1 MIDFLKK
8 YQNKKFVKN
17 TYFIVW
23 AFVVAFALNLLI
35 FESMNFWQN
44 LKTSVLDSQNTLEQ
58 QTEDK
63 KSDIYIEEQNWK
75 LFLKNSKEISDLQ
88 SISFSLVYDNS
99 SIENLE
105 VNSTIWETQII
116 WEKWSGIETV
126 IINAN
131 VENIEKNSI
140 LAEIKIQ
147 KKENIAFTAINLT
160 NANFIDKQ
168 ENIFNLTTSGISL

>member
-63 KSDIYIEEQNWK
+63 KADIYIEEQNWK

-99 SIENLE
+99 SIENLG
-105 VNSTIWETQII
+105 VNSTI